1 MAAAHAEV
9 VPASV
14 TEEADIGDWTSGQ
27 DATIRLVRA
36 IATACKAEPSL
47 NTWYNAGAGERRVVK
62 RIDIGIA
69 VDTEGGLIVPVLR
82 NVGERDARD
91 LRAGLDRMRADAEA
105 RSIPPEE
112 LRGATITLSNFGMI
126 GGRFANLIV
135 VPPQVAIVGA
145 RRIGQRVIAHQGQP
159 AVRRVLPLSLTF
171 DHRVV
176 TGGEAARFLVALKL
190 DLEQPS

>member
-1 MAAAHAEV
+1 M
-9 VPASV
+9 
-14 TEEADIGDWTSGQ
+14 
-27 DATIRLVRA
+27 RA
-36 IATACKAEPSL
+36 IASACKAEASL
-47 NTWYNAGAGERRVVK
+47 NAWYNAAAGERRLVK

-91 LRAGLDRMRADAEA
+91 LRAGLDRLRADAEA

-126 GGRFANLIV
+126 GGRFANLVV

-145 RRIGQRVIAHQGQP
+145 GRITQQVMAHHGQP
-159 AVRRVLPLSLTF
+159 TVRRALPLSLTF

-176 TGGEAARFLVALKL
+176 TGGEAAPFLVALKF